1 MHPMQEL
8 AARRWW
14 KRPSGIAVAVI
25 VVGSFGLWG
34 YALSGLAERTPPDTL
49 TAPSFATAAEP
60 RCAAARAA
68 IDELPLAM
76 TARSAVERAGTL
88 DEATDIVA
96 ALVTELRTIPVDG
109 AVDQALVE
117 AWLGV
122 WDRYVADRRRYA
134 DALRSDASARFTLT
148 ARNGKNYTRT
158 MDAMADVNNMPS
170 CRTPGDVG

>member
-8 AARRWW
+8 ATRRWW
-14 KRPSGIAVAVI
+14 RRPSGLAVAVI
-25 VVGSFGLWG
+25 VVGSFGLWA

-49 TAPSFATAAEP
+49 TETAFAVAAEP

-88 DEATDIVA
+88 DQATTIVEG
-96 ALVTELRTIPVDG
+96 LVIDLRAIPVD
-109 AVDQALVE
+109 APADRALVD
-117 AWLGV
+117 AWLDD

-134 DALRSDASARFTLT
+134 EALRSDATARFTLT

-158 MDAMADVNNMPS
+158 MDAMAEVNEMPS
-170 CRTPGDVG
+170 CHTPGDVG